1 LLDIF
6 DLAAMASAATKFA
19 GAHPG
24 TPAAERATG
33 LAAAATHAQGFV
45 EAMDRAIAAGQLQLA
60 VADGAAMQ
68 VARWDR
74 ATRQL
79 ALVDPN
85 KRGGKEQLQP
95 TTGLPLEAWT
105 ALADQ
110 VGTTPAGA
118 RECFLGFIALR
129 SHGAAALSFLQR
141 LRREDDTSGTGAGAY
156 PLGTGLFDQLLR
168 RLPDQDTEPW
178 AKTIRSELQ
187 AGQRLAAGLRA
198 LSEQRNLAAAGY
210 IEKLLADH
218 PYSYLVAVLP

>member
-1 LLDIF
+1 MAR
-6 DLAAMASAATKFA
+6 AASPFASGQA
-19 GAHPG
+19 G

-33 LAAAATHAQGFV
+33 LAAAATHAQVFV
-45 EAMDRAIAAGQLQLA
+45 EAMDRAMAAGQLQ
-60 VADGAAMQ
+60 VSIGDGAAIQ

-74 ATRQL
+74 VTRQL

-85 KRGGKEQLQP
+85 KRGSKEQLQS
-95 TTGLPLEAWT
+95 TAGLPLEAWT

-110 VGTTPAGA
+110 VGATPAGA

-129 SHGAAALSFLQR
+129 SHGAQALSFLQR
-141 LRREDDTSGTGAGAY
+141 LRREDDASGTGAGAY

-178 AKTIRSELQ
+178 AKAMRSELQ

-210 IEKLLADH
+210 IEKLLAEH